1 MRVETDR
8 YRKCIDNFATI
19 EGEGKTYTIEST
31 MRGNDYLNNTSTYED
46 DRTYIF
52 WDDTIHNTK
61 TTFTYK
67 CCQNCPNNPA
77 NGGNGICFCVLPSME
92 MIRY

>member
-8 YRKCIDNFATI
+8 YRKYIDNFDTI
-19 EGEGKTYTIEST
+19 ESEGQTYTVEST
-31 MRGNDYLNNTSTYED
+31 MRGNDYINSTFTNED

-67 CCQNCPNNPA
+67 CCQNCPNNPD
-77 NGGNGICFCVLPSME
+77 NGGSGICHCVLPSME
-92 MIRY
+92 MIRF